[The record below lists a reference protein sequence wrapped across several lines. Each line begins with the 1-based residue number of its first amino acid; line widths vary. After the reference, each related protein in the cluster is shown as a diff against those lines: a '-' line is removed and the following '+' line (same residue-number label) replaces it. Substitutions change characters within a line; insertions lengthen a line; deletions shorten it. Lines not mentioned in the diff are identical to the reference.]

1 MESSI
6 NERVNSSLYSDVVNS
21 YVDINSIT
29 AQRNIV
35 AGSFKESVQQC
46 QDQTLATLNA
56 AGGQTL
62 FTRLLLSPTIRN
74 ATLAQLA
81 QIFFQYV
88 IKSGTLGIIKGLQ
101 TANADE
107 ITEATN
113 TNITEHLRFKLF
125 YDNGALIAS
134 MVQLCLVADAKVST
148 ENFNYQQSILTLNS
162 LPDYVTQNSL
172 SESTL
177 SGLVENENYP
187 GVGSGVIDVAFN
199 NGEYGA
205 IINKDI
211 VIEGIIDLNK
221 ANPLF
226 HNFPIITRNMGQ
238 LYVRLYMENFL
249 RELKIVYLNKAKN
262 PSTVNATGDLNLQG
276 KTLKANSSSDKWT
289 LQSTQL
295 ATSGTD
301 NKFDAVVSLNNITTS
316 GTPEYLPY
324 SRLPADKSDFVYL
337 DGKLFK
343 VRLVIV
349 PETSTDLTDGTKKK
363 FDTTDYQPI
372 YTLNKNITW
381 TRFEIRKQE
390 FDIEDFEDI
399 KASQARAGVYKFPVH
414 IWRSKNFD
422 QTNAASS
429 SANAL
434 QTTLNAPNID
444 RLFITQPWN
453 SNYYTFL
460 PSVAATD
467 INPQLHNNPVLP
479 RTEDCL
485 NIRTVERIG
494 SCFVDTDKYSIPKD
508 LFNSLFVPTLGK
520 QLHIKSTGTYGGDSA
535 FTNVQR
541 NHDIANN
548 KSLSNTSPIFVPN
561 KFAYGLELNAGGCF
575 RRGYNSVIDGNY
587 SPTVPI
593 NLQQSVQTSADIYKP
608 KVAGLDNTLEA
619 KIVNNPSEFVGT
631 AAYGD
636 LRFSGAVASV
646 HCLCDYIFW
655 FNFDNYG
662 NMVDFGVSEYNDRN

>member
-6 NERVNSSLYSDVVNS
+6 NERVNSTLYSDVINS
-21 YVDINSIT
+21 YVDINTIT

-35 AGSFKESVQQC
+35 AGSFKESVHQC

-88 IKSGTLGIIKGLQ
+88 IEGNRLGIAKAEQGGS
-101 TANADE
+101 ANAADVA
-107 ITEATN
+107 ATTQKAHN
-113 TNITEHLRFKLF
+113 EHLRFKLF
-125 YDNGALIAS
+125 YDNGATIAS

-162 LPDYVTQNSL
+162 LPDYATYKSL

-177 SGLVENENYP
+177 SGLVEDENYP
-187 GVGSGVIDVAFN
+187 GVGSGVIDLDVSAN
-199 NGEYGA
+199 QYGYV
-205 IINKDI
+205 ITQPIT
-211 VIEGIIDLNK
+211 IEGVIDLNK

-262 PSTVNATGDLNLQG
+262 PGTINATASLNLQG
-276 KTLKANSSSDKWT
+276 KDLVADSSTDKWT
-289 LQSTQL
+289 NQTTKLSSASTNNIF
-295 ATSGTD
+295 AD
-301 NKFDAVVSLNNITTS
+301 VVSLTNITTS
-316 GTPEYLPY
+316 GTPQYLPY
-324 SRLPADKSDFVYL
+324 QRLPADKPDYVYL
-337 DGKLFK
+337 DGELVK
-343 VRLVIV
+343 VKLVIV
-349 PETSTDLTDGTKKK
+349 PDTATALTTSSSN
-363 FDTTDYQPI
+363 FNSYPPI
-372 YTLNKNITW
+372 YTLNKGITW

-399 KASQARAGVYKFPVH
+399 KASQGRAGVYKFPVH

-453 SNYYTFL
+453 SNYYTHL
-460 PSVAATD
+460 PSVSATD
-467 INPQLHNNPVLP
+467 INPQLYNTPVLP

-485 NIRTVERIG
+485 NSLTVERIG
-494 SCFVDTDKYSIPKD
+494 SVFVDTDKYSIPND
-508 LFNSLFVPTLGK
+508 LFNSLFVPTHNK
-520 QLHIKSTGTYGGDSA
+520 RLHLKSSDTYGGEGA
-535 FTNVQR
+535 FSDLQR
-541 NHDIANN
+541 GYKISTGASTG
-548 KSLSNTSPIFVPN
+548 SLSNTSPIFVPN

-593 NLQQSVQTSADIYKP
+593 NLQQSVLTSGDIYKTTS
-608 KVAGLDNTLEA
+608 AESESN
-619 KIVNNPSEFVGT
+619 IVNTPAGFGGNVC
-631 AAYGD
+631 YGD
-636 LRFSGAVASV
+636 LRYSGAVASV

-655 FNFDNYG
+655 INFDNYG
-662 NMVDFGVSEYNDRN
+662 NMSDFGVSEYNDRN